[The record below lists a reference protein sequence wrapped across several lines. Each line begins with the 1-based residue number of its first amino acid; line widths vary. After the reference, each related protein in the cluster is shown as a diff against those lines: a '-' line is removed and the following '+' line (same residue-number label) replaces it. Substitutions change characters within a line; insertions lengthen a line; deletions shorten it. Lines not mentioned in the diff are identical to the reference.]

1 MRSWIHK
8 YLPKKSSDIVGQDES
23 VVKLKKFI
31 LDFKTQKKKAMIAY
45 GPPGTGKT
53 SSVHAIG
60 NENNLEVIEVNAS
73 DFRNK
78 DKVNS
83 IIGAASKQMS
93 LFAKSKVILVDEI
106 DGLSGTKDR
115 GGLLALIRI
124 IKKTSFP
131 MVLTAFDPYDRK
143 YSKLRRICD
152 LSFFDSLGYV
162 DVFKKLSAICEKE
175 GVKFE
180 EMALKSIA
188 RRCGG
193 DLRAAIND
201 AQTLGSIKN
210 SIEKADLENLPDR
223 KQTETIQE
231 ALFKIFKTTDPD
243 IALRSLDNVNIDYNQ
258 ILLWLD
264 ANLPKEYKK
273 PEDLYRAYLHMSK
286 ADVYSR
292 RIRRWQHWRFMVYIF
307 ALISAGVATAK
318 DEKYKG
324 MVDFTETKRLLKIWM
339 SNQKFAKRK
348 AISEKI
354 AKKTHTSVKNAI
366 KDTFPY
372 IKNIYL
378 KNKTMAEGITSYL
391 ELSDDEVTWLRK

>member
-53 SSVHAIG
+53 SSVIAIAK
-60 NENNLEVIEVNAS
+60 ELSLEVIEVNAS

-78 DKVNS
+78 DKINS
-83 IIGAASKQMS
+83 VIGAASKQMS

-115 GGLLALIRI
+115 GGLLALINI

-131 MVLTAFDPYDRK
+131 MILTAFDPYDRK

-152 LSFFDSLGYV
+152 LASFDNLSYT
-162 DVFKKLSAICEKE
+162 DVFKKLSYICNEE
-175 GVKFE
+175 GIKFE
-180 EMALKSIA
+180 EIALKSLA

-201 AQTLGSIKN
+201 TQSLSIINGSIQK
-210 SIEKADLENLPDR
+210 KDLENLPDR
-223 KQTETIQE
+223 KQIETIQE
-231 ALFKIFKTTDPD
+231 ALFKIFKTTDTD
-243 IALRSLDNVNIDYNQ
+243 IALRSLDNVNIDYNK

-264 ANLPKEYKK
+264 ENIPKEYKK
-273 PEDLYRAYLHMSK
+273 SEDLYRAYLYLSK
-286 ADVYSR
+286 ADIYSR
-292 RIRRWQHWRFMVYIF
+292 RIRRWQHWRFMVYIYS
-307 ALISAGVATAK
+307 LISAGVATAK

-324 MVDFTETKRLLKIWM
+324 MIDFTESKRILKIWM
-339 SNQKFAKRK
+339 ANQRFAKRK
-348 AISEKI
+348 AIAEKI
-354 AKKTHTSVKNAI
+354 AHKTHTSVKKAI
-366 KDTFPY
+366 KNVIPY
-372 IKNIYL
+372 MQTIYKND
-378 KNKTMAEGITSYL
+378 KVMAEKLTHDL
-391 ELSDDEVTWLRK
+391 ELSDDEVTWFRK